1 MLYTLGNLNLLA
13 LGMNPYSNPEDRKKI
28 LEMQLAV
35 NAASQAAWQA
45 ERAKSPDAAE
55 LRQEWRDLNL
65 ELQQF
70 IQSLK
75 SQ

>member
-1 MLYTLGNLNLLA
+1 
-13 LGMNPYSNPEDRKKI
+13 MNPYSNPEHRKKI

-45 ERAKSPDAAE
+45 ERDKSPDAPE
-55 LRQEWRDLNL
+55 LRQEWRNLNL
-65 ELQQF
+65 ELQQH

-75 SQ
+75 RN

>member
-1 MLYTLGNLNLLA
+1 
-13 LGMNPYSNPEDRKKI
+13 MNPYSDPECRQKI

-35 NAASQAAWQA
+35 NAASQAAA
-45 ERAKSPDAAE
+45 AAARDFDPRAKE

-65 ELQQF
+65 ELQQY

-75 SQ
+75 RN